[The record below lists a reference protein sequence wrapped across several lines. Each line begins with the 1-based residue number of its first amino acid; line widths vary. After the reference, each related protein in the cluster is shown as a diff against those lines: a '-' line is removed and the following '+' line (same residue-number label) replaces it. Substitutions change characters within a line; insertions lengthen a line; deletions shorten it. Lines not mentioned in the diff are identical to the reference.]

1 MWACGVSLVIHPLNP
16 HVPTTH
22 ANYRLLV
29 VTHREQNVVM
39 DWWFGGG
46 ADLTPIYINAPDAIH
61 FHTTL
66 KLAMDPFGKELYQK
80 YKEICDDYFCIKY

>member
-1 MWACGVSLVIHPLNP
+1 
-16 HVPTTH
+16 
-22 ANYRLLV
+22 
-29 VTHREQNVVM
+29 M

-80 YKEICDDYFCIKY
+80 YKEICDEYFCIKY